1 MRSSWLAIALTG
13 MVALCVQSWLRRLVR
28 ALGIAIASVALLS
41 LTTSCSVQRQALRSE
56 VSSQTSSVTRDTVR
70 EEVVVAVHDTLRE
83 VTTIIIQQNE
93 AGDTVKQSVVT
104 DRYRG
109 RNAEAAKVDFPLRA
123 VELNLH
129 DERLT
134 VQRDSI
140 YVEKRDS
147 SLQVTAYGLQ
157 EDGTPTISSKLSA
170 VSKVLKWIFWILI
183 GLIGLIIT
191 MKVCSLRR

>member
-93 AGDTVKQSVVT
+93 AGDTVKQSIVT

-109 RNAEAAKVDFPLRA
+109 RSAEAAKVDFLCS
-123 VELNLH
+123 V
-129 DERLT
+129 
-134 VQRDSI
+134 
-140 YVEKRDS
+140 KR
-147 SLQVTAYGLQ
+147 
-157 EDGTPTISSKLSA
+157 
-170 VSKVLKWIFWILI
+170 
-183 GLIGLIIT
+183 
-191 MKVCSLRR
+191 

>member
-1 MRSSWLAIALTG
+1 MRYNAWATVLIGLS
-13 MVALCVQSWLRRLVR
+13 ALC
-28 ALGIAIASVALLS
+28 
-41 LTTSCSVQRQALRSE
+41 LTACSVSRKA
-56 VSSQTSSVTRDTVR
+56 TSSLQLTAYGLQETRDTVR

-83 VTTIIIQQNE
+83 VTTIIIRQNE

-134 VQRDSI
+134 VQRDTVYI
-140 YVEKRDS
+140 EKRDS
-147 SLQVTAYGLQ
+147 SLRVTAYGLQ

-183 GLIGLIIT
+183 GLIGLIVT
-191 MKVCSLRR
+191 AKVCSLRR

>member
-1 MRSSWLAIALTG
+1 MMERWRI
-13 MVALCVQSWLRRLVR
+13 RRRPTKTKTKTKTARR
-28 ALGIAIASVALLS
+28 AVL
-41 LTTSCSVQRQALRSE
+41 ALRTLE
-56 VSSQTSSVTRDTVR
+56 ALRTRAVRRPAVPRAVITPVEIIPEATPVVVTIP
-70 EEVVVAVHDTLRE
+70 VVAVMRMSP
-83 VTTIIIQQNE
+83 VVTIIIIRQNE

-134 VQRDSI
+134 VQRDTVYI
-140 YVEKRDS
+140 EKRDS

-170 VSKVLKWIFWILI
+170 VSKIMKWIFWILI
-183 GLIGLIIT
+183 GLIGLIVT
-191 MKVCSLRR
+191 AKVCHRR